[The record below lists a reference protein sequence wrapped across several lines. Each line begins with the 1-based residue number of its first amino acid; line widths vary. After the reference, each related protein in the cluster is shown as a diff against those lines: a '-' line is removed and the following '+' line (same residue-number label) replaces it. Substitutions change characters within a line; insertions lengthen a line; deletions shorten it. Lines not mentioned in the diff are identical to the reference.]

1 MKFSILFFIFL
12 FSCGPNV
19 PDFDEDR
26 AFGHLLTQCDFGP
39 RNPGSE
45 GHYACLNF
53 MVKEFEK
60 YADEV
65 ILQEFS
71 YKDPRIRKKT
81 HELTNVIARFNPDA
95 EFQTMISC
103 HWDTRPVAD
112 MEAKREDRNQ
122 PIIGANDG
130 ASGVAVILE
139 LARILGENYP
149 KIGVNLV
156 MFDGEDL
163 GIPGENETYCQGSRY
178 FAKYLPIPRPYEA
191 INLDMVADKQLHLPI
206 EKYSLEFNPEL
217 VRYLWKRAQVLGLEA
232 FDMTPQYAIYDDHVP
247 LFEIAGIPAIDL
259 IDFKYPNPYANFWHT
274 MDDTPDKCSAKS
286 LDQVGRLM
294 VDYIYYRDNQNW

>member
-1 MKFSILFFIFL
+1 MKIFVFFLLLF
-12 FSCGPNV
+12 FSCGPDV
-19 PDFDEDR
+19 PKFDENR

-45 GHYACLNF
+45 GYYACLDF

-81 HELTNVIARFNPDA
+81 HELTNVIARFNPNA

-112 MEAKREDRNQ
+112 MEDNREDRNQ

-139 LARILGENYP
+139 LARILGENIP
-149 KIGVNLV
+149 QIGVNLV
-156 MFDGEDL
+156 MFDGRRY
-163 GIPGENETYCQGSRY
+163 GNSRG
-178 FAKYLPIPRPYEA
+178 K
-191 INLDMVADKQLHLPI
+191 
-206 EKYSLEFNPEL
+206 
-217 VRYLWKRAQVLGLEA
+217 
-232 FDMTPQYAIYDDHVP
+232 
-247 LFEIAGIPAIDL
+247 
-259 IDFKYPNPYANFWHT
+259 
-274 MDDTPDKCSAKS
+274 
-286 LDQVGRLM
+286 
-294 VDYIYYRDNQNW
+294 